1 MNKVA
6 IIGAGKVGTAMGYL
20 LRERGYCIAGVASRT
35 INSAKRAIDF
45 IGEGEAS
52 TNLRNTAKKAK
63 IVFITTSDGVIKDVC
78 NKIASEGGFHRGSV
92 VFHMSG
98 ALPSKVLS
106 SARDVGARIA
116 SIHPLQSLAD
126 VREAI
131 NNIPGSYFCIEGDE
145 EAVSIA
151 KEIVAALKGREIMLH
166 VDKKPLYHA
175 GAAVVSN
182 YLVATIRF
190 GLELYEA
197 AGIKRKDSLNA
208 LMPLIKGTI
217 KNIEAIGIPSALTGP
232 ISRGDVEIV
241 ECHLNAL
248 SKEKQELVRL
258 YTELGRYTVE
268 VAIEKGTLKK
278 KDAQKIISLFDKY
291 DQGLRY
297 N

>member
-20 LRERGYCIAGVASRT
+20 LRERGYCIVGVASRT
-35 INSAKRAIDF
+35 LDSAKKAIDF

-52 TNLRNTAKKAK
+52 TNLTNTAEKAE
-63 IVFITTSDGVIKDVC
+63 IVFITTSDGAIKDVC
-78 NKIASEGGFHRGSV
+78 KKIASEGGFQRGSV

-98 ALPSKVLS
+98 ALPSDVLS
-106 SARDVGARIA
+106 SARDAGAHIA
-116 SIHPLQSLAD
+116 SVHPLQSLAD
-126 VREAI
+126 VREALS
-131 NNIPGSYFCIEGDE
+131 NFLGSYFCIEGDE
-145 EAVSIA
+145 EAVSVA
-151 KEIVAALKGREIMLH
+151 QEIVAALKGKEIMLH

-175 GAAVVSN
+175 GATVVSN
-182 YLVATIRF
+182 YLVATIGF

-197 AGIKRKDSLNA
+197 AGITIENSLKA

-232 ISRGDVEIV
+232 IARGDAEIV

-248 SKEKQELVRL
+248 SKERQGLVRL

-291 DQGLRY
+291 DEGLRY

>member
-1 MNKVA
+1 MNKIA

-20 LRERGYCIAGVASRT
+20 LRDCGYCIVAVASRT
-35 INSAKRAIDF
+35 IDSAKRAIDF

-52 TNLRNTAKKAK
+52 TNLKNTAKKAE
-63 IVFITTSDGVIKDVC
+63 IVFITTSDGAIKNVC
-78 NKIASEGGFHRGSV
+78 KKVASEGGFHRGSV
-92 VFHMSG
+92 VLHMSG
-98 ALPSKVLS
+98 ALPSDILS
-106 SARDVGARIA
+106 SARDVGCHIA
-116 SIHPLQSLAD
+116 SVHPLQSLAD

-145 EAVSIA
+145 GAVSIA
-151 KEIVAALKGREIMLH
+151 KQIVAALKGKEIMLH

-175 GAAVVSN
+175 GAVVVSN
-182 YLVATIRF
+182 YLVATIGL
-190 GLELYEA
+190 GLELYEV
-197 AGIKRKDSLNA
+197 AGIKKKDSLNA

-248 SKEKQELVRL
+248 SKERQGLVRL
-258 YTELGRYTVE
+258 YTELGRYAVE